1 MTPAVSVLVPAF
13 RAQAH
18 IARAVA
24 SVLAQTMPAWE
35 LIIIADDGQDY
46 APVLHAQG
54 ITDPRIR
61 FASSGAVRSGCARP
75 RNVGLSLARAPIIA
89 MLDADDLFYPEKL
102 ARMVPLAARHGLCSC
117 ALDYVSDA
125 GAPIG
130 AFGTQAQGPLG
141 PHEYLRTNF
150 SANVMLVFD
159 RTRLPIRWREDV
171 PVLEDLIFAMTAFD
185 YLPDVWHIAQPLHA
199 YVMTPGSLSTGPEAP
214 ALFLAT
220 KQHML
225 ERRSFGGLGI
235 HNPQSAQALA
245 AFLHHSMQAE
255 AEYAAA
261 QARGDTITFSQLLA
275 RRLGAAI

>member
-89 MLDADDLFYPEKL
+89 MLDADDLFY
-102 ARMVPLAARHGLCSC
+102 
-117 ALDYVSDA
+117 
-125 GAPIG
+125 
-130 AFGTQAQGPLG
+130 
-141 PHEYLRTNF
+141 
-150 SANVMLVFD
+150 
-159 RTRLPIRWREDV
+159 
-171 PVLEDLIFAMTAFD
+171 
-185 YLPDVWHIAQPLHA
+185 
-199 YVMTPGSLSTGPEAP
+199 
-214 ALFLAT
+214 
-220 KQHML
+220 
-225 ERRSFGGLGI
+225 
-235 HNPQSAQALA
+235 
-245 AFLHHSMQAE
+245 
-255 AEYAAA
+255 
-261 QARGDTITFSQLLA
+261 
-275 RRLGAAI
+275 